1 MSTPQPEPPAQ
12 TPAPPSLREI
22 VARVAAATRWGDED
36 TASRARQELRV
47 RRLERA
53 VAEVVAAFPP
63 LSADQKQRLHALL
76 EPGRS
81 AVAADAR
88 HAGLNV
94 KQLSEYLTIPI
105 QTLYYWR
112 RTGTGPRSYKVGR
125 ELRYGAED
133 VQEWLEGQRRAG

>member
-81 AVAADAR
+81 ALAAGN
-88 HAGLNV
+88 AGLSV

-105 QTLYYWR
+105 QTLYHWR
-112 RTGTGPRSYKVGR
+112 RIGTGPRAYKVGR
-125 ELRYGAED
+125 ELRYATED